1 MTKALWKNFTYV
13 FERFW
18 KRLTEIARS
27 LGFLYVGA
35 DNASLGENCQKQL
48 IFCLIKS
55 AKSKLCTYGMT
66 KNSENE
72 IEINW
77 SWSSWPAVLILQL
90 RRECKSFL
98 RNIENMHGLWIEEV
112 YVNFYKNW
120 HTRITP
126 DLPNLSHTCSNNYP
140 FPFQQL
146 LYELWTKSLKNSIL
160 ALFLKNDSS
169 STMPAFYRNDSIQN
183 LLQLGVCSRIIKI
196 AKWSWRVRIYLDRIS
211 TPGK

>member
-1 MTKALWKNFTYV
+1 MTKALWKIFTYV

-18 KRLTEIARS
+18 KRLTKIARS

-90 RRECKSFL
+90 RRECKSYV
-98 RNIENMHGLWIEEV
+98 RIIENMHGLWIEEV

-120 HTRITP
+120 HTRRSHLIYLICRTRVRTITP
-126 DLPNLSHTCSNNYP
+126 SLSNNSCMNYGRSP
-140 FPFQQL
+140 WKIR
-146 LYELWTKSLKNSIL
+146 YWH
-160 ALFLKNDSS
+160 
-169 STMPAFYRNDSIQN
+169 
-183 LLQLGVCSRIIKI
+183 CS
-196 AKWSWRVRIYLDRIS
+196 
-211 TPGK
+211 

>member
-98 RNIENMHGLWIEEV
+98 RNIENMHGLWIEQV

-126 DLPNLSHTCSNNYP
+126 DLPNLSRTCSNNYP
-140 FPFQQL
+140 LPFPTTLVWIMDEVLEKFDIGIVPK
-146 LYELWTKSLKNSIL
+146 EW
-160 ALFLKNDSS
+160 LFINYAGFLSKRFDSKFT
-169 STMPAFYRNDSIQN
+169 STWCM
-183 LLQLGVCSRIIKI
+183 
-196 AKWSWRVRIYLDRIS
+196 
-211 TPGK
+211 